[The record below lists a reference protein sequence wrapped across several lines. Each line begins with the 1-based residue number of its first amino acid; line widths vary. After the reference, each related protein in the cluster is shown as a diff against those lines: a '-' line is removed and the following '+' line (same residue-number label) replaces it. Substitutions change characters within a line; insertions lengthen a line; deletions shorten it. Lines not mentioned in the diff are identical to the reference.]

1 MITAVFERNES
12 VKELTLKV
20 SGHASFDEIGKDIV
34 CASASILTYTLA
46 KVSEAMF
53 EKGYLEKYPVLR
65 LNGGD
70 ALIEC
75 RCKTYFSFADAM
87 QAFDMTKVGFTL
99 LAENYP
105 QNVNVE
111 AYSLLHK

>member
-1 MITAVFERNES
+1 MITAIFERNES

-20 SGHASFDEIGKDIV
+20 SGHASFDEVGKDIV

-46 KVSEAMF
+46 KVTEDMY
-53 EKGYLEKYPVLR
+53 EKGHFEGYPILR

-75 RCKTYFSFADAM
+75 RCKSYFAFADAI

-105 QNVNVE
+105 QNVNVIG
-111 AYSLLHK
+111 